1 MERSQFAVFYNLIL
15 SDANIFLLGSV
26 DLTSVATADLLAFY
40 LLFSQ
45 QRMAG
50 CQPTVVKLEEHN

>member
-1 MERSQFAVFYNLIL
+1 MFYNLIL
-15 SDANIFLLGSV
+15 TDANIFLLGSV